1 MTSGKYAALV
11 LAAGLSSRM
20 NEFKPLL
27 KIGKETITDR
37 VISIFRDNGVDVFLV
52 TGWRSEELIQGIS
65 RRDIAIVSN
74 PEYETGMFSSVRAGV
89 AQLPHEIN
97 GFFIMPVDIPLVRA
111 ATIKQLLLVAASK
124 TNGII
129 YPTFAGQ
136 HGHPTFVTSD
146 LIGEILGWNKEG
158 GLKAILDSHMEL
170 RFEIPVADT
179 GILLDVDSPADYAAL
194 LERYRKYD
202 NPAYS
207 EINAMLD
214 IAGTPNNVRRHCRKV
229 AEIAVRICNALADSG
244 FKIDV
249 DIIRSAALLHDIAR
263 TTTNHDAAGSK
274 ILQESGFPRIAD
286 IVACHTDITKVTGA
300 TFEDKIVFLADK
312 FVKDEN
318 LVTLEKRYAIA
329 SEKYGSKPE
338 VAANILRG
346 LESARSVKHQLEELI
361 RKPLDTVIFRK

>member
-1 MTSGKYAALV
+1 MTTDKYAALV

-27 KIGKETITDR
+27 KVGNETITDR
-37 VISIFRDNGVDVFLV
+37 VISIFRDNGIEVFIV
-52 TGWRSEELIQGIS
+52 TGWRSEELIQGIKH
-65 RRDIAIVSN
+65 RDTTVVFN
-74 PEYETGMFSSVRAGV
+74 PEYETGMFSSVRAGI
-89 AQLPHEIN
+89 AQLPEGII
-97 GFFIMPVDIPLVRA
+97 GLFVTPVDMPLVRP
-111 ATIKQLLLVAASK
+111 ATIRRLLLAAEE
-124 TNGII
+124 NPHRII
-129 YPTFAGQ
+129 YPTFAGRR
-136 HGHPTFVTSD
+136 GHPTYITSD
-146 LIGEILGWNKEG
+146 LLGEILGWNKEG

-229 AEIAVRICNALADSG
+229 AEIAVRICNALAESG

-274 ILQESGFPRIAD
+274 L
-286 IVACHTDITKVTGA
+286 
-300 TFEDKIVFLADK
+300 L
-312 FVKDEN
+312 
-318 LVTLEKRYAIA
+318 
-329 SEKYGSKPE
+329 
-338 VAANILRG
+338 
-346 LESARSVKHQLEELI
+346 
-361 RKPLDTVIFRK
+361 